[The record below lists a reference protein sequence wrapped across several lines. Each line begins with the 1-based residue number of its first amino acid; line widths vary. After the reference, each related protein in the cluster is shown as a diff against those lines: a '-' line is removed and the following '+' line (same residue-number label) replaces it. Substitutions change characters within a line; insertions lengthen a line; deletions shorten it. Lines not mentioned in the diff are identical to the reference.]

1 MHFGAKHK
9 KSLTLFAANA
19 VTQEKGGRYTLY
31 FWVRISIRKTLKP
44 LYIV

>member
-19 VTQEKGGRYTLY
+19 VTQEKGGQIYRL
-31 FWVRISIRKTLKP
+31 FLGSDKHL
-44 LYIV
+44 